1 MAKRT
6 DVRKLKVGDKFYRV
20 VHYEVTGIDDVDPF
34 GQTVVHT
41 VSDTAGESSLSSGL
55 VEKSAFTTDQY
66 VSEHKVTRTEIA
78 QKIET
83 LGHAAFKVVFR
94 KQVAANDVAD
104 GLVDADVTTQ
114 TKRRKLVKKLME
126 GEERVMHARLHR
138 TEEFD
143 ASMELGRYRVL
154 DLDEL
159 LKHGTD
165 GDHTKKAFRMIDTRT
180 ITELVVDNKRYY
192 V

>member
-6 DVRKLKVGDKFYRV
+6 DVSKLKVGDKFYRV
-20 VHYEVTGIDDVDPF
+20 VHYEVTSVVGDS
-34 GQTVVHT
+34 VHT
-41 VSDTAGESSLSSGL
+41 ISDTAGQSTISSGL
-55 VEKSAFTTDQY
+55 VEKSAYTTNQY
-66 VSEHKVTRTEIA
+66 VAEHKVTRTELA

-94 KQVAANDVAD
+94 KQVIANDIAD
-104 GLVDADVTTQ
+104 GLVGADVTTQ
-114 TKRRKLVKKLME
+114 AKRRKVVKQLME

-143 ASMELGRYRVL
+143 ASMELGRYRVI

-159 LKHGTD
+159 LKHGD
-165 GDHTKKAFRMIDTRT
+165 NGNHIHKAFRLIDTRT
-180 ITELVVDNKRYY
+180 VTELIVDNKRYY

>member
-1 MAKRT
+1 MVNKT
-6 DVRKLKVGDKFYRV
+6 DVSKLKIGDKFYRV
-20 VHYEVTGIDDVDPF
+20 VHYEVTDIDGNDI
-34 GQTVVHT
+34 HT
-41 VSDTAGESSLSSGL
+41 VSDTAGNSYLSKSL

-66 VSEHKVTRTEIA
+66 VTEQKVTRTELA

-94 KQVAANDVAD
+94 KHVASNDVAD
-104 GLVDADVTTQ
+104 GIGDADVSTQ
-114 TKRRKLVKKLME
+114 AKRRKIVKKLME
-126 GEERVMHARLHR
+126 GEERVMHCRLHR

-143 ASMELGRYRVL
+143 ASMELGRYRVI

-159 LKHGTD
+159 LKHGED
-165 GDHTKKAFRMIDTRT
+165 GDVRKSFRMVDTRT
-180 ITELVVDNKRYY
+180 VTELVVDNKRYY

>member
-1 MAKRT
+1 MVKHT
-6 DVRKLKVGDKFYRV
+6 DVSKLKVGDKFYRV
-20 VHYEVTGIDDVDPF
+20 VHYEVTGVDGDDV
-34 GQTVVHT
+34 HT
-41 VSDTAGESSLSSGL
+41 FSDTAGKSTISRSL
-55 VEKSAFTTDQY
+55 VEKSAFTTNQY
-66 VSEHKVTRTEIA
+66 VTEQKVTRTELA

-94 KQVAANDVAD
+94 KQVAANDIAD
-104 GLVDADVTTQ
+104 GLVGADVTTQ
-114 TKRRKLVKKLME
+114 SKRRKVIKQLME

-143 ASMELGRYRVL
+143 ASMELGRYRVI

-159 LKHGTD
+159 LKHGDD
-165 GDHTKKAFRMIDTRT
+165 GNHTHKAFRMIDTRT
-180 ITELVVDNKRYY
+180 VTELVVDNKRYY

>member
-1 MAKRT
+1 MVKRT
-6 DVRKLKVGDKFYRV
+6 DVQKLKVGDKFYRV
-20 VHYEVTGIDDVDPF
+20 VHYEVTGIDYNVF
-34 GQTVVHT
+34 GNTVHT
-41 VSDTAGESSLSSGL
+41 ISDTAGESSLSSGL
-55 VEKSAFTTDQY
+55 VEKSAFTTNQY
-66 VSEHKVTRTEIA
+66 VTEQKVTRTELA

-83 LGHAAFKVVFR
+83 VGHAAFKVVFR
-94 KQVAANDVAD
+94 KQVAANDIAD

-114 TKRRKLVKKLME
+114 TKRRKVVKKLME

-143 ASMELGRYRVL
+143 ASMELGRYRVV

-159 LKHGTD
+159 LKHGAAD
-165 GDHTKKAFRMIDTRT
+165 GEHANKAFRMIDTRT
-180 ITELVVDNKRYY
+180 ITELIVDNKRYY